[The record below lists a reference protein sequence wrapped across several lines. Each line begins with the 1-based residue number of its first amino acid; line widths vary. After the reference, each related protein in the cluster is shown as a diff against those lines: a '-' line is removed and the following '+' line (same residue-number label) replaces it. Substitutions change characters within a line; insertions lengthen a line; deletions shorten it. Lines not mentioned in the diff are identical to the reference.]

1 MTFQDFNLNKPLQN
15 ALDDMGYT
23 TPTAIQVQAFKPIM
37 AGRDVVGIAK
47 TGTGK
52 TLAYLIPL
60 IRLWQFTKK
69 KTPEILILVPTR
81 ELVVQVVSQ
90 FAEIAKYTNII
101 ATGAYGGEN
110 IKTQMAA
117 IAAGVDVVVGTPGRL
132 NDLILNRTI
141 PSKSVKKLV
150 IDEVDEVMK
159 LGFRPEVINL
169 LDLLPVRHQTMMF
182 SATIT
187 EEIETLIRNNF
198 QNAVKIEADATGSPI
213 EGITQIVY
221 PVPNFNTKINFL
233 EYLLEKDR
241 SMTKVLVF
249 AGNKRIADRLNSS
262 LEFKFPGQLAVI
274 HGNKNQNTRFKSVD
288 QFESGACRVLIAS
301 DLIARGLDVTEVSH
315 VININ
320 VPKIPEDYIHRI
332 GRTGRAKKTGVAIT
346 FCTDLENQ
354 NLSKIEELMGIKI
367 PQQEM
372 PAEVEV
378 SKVLTPDEE
387 DNITVKVIQLKQK
400 KVDER
405 GPAFHEKKEKNKKVP
420 IKVSREDKLR
430 LKLGKRYGTTHGG
443 LGKKG

>member
-1 MTFQDFNLNKPLQN
+1 MTFHDFNLNKPLLN
-15 ALDDMGYT
+15 ALEDMGYT

-37 AGRDVVGIAK
+37 AGKNVVGIAK

-60 IRLWQFTKK
+60 IRLWQFSKK
-69 KTPEILILVPTR
+69 KTPELLIMVPTR
-81 ELVVQVVSQ
+81 ELVAQVVDQ
-90 FAEIAKYTNII
+90 FNEIAKYTNLV

-110 IKTQMAA
+110 IKTQMAN

-141 PSKSVKKLV
+141 PSKTVKKLV
-150 IDEVDEVMK
+150 IDEVDELMK
-159 LGFRPEVINL
+159 LGFRTDVIHL
-169 LDLLPVRHQTMMF
+169 LDLLQVRHQTMMF

-187 EEIETLIRNNF
+187 NEIDALLKSNFNNPVRIETD
-198 QNAVKIEADATGSPI
+198 VTGTPI
-213 EGITQIVY
+213 EGISQIVY

-233 EYLLEKDR
+233 EYLLEHNK

-262 LEFKFPGQLAVI
+262 LEFKFPGELSVI
-274 HGNKNQNTRFKSVD
+274 HGNKNQNTRFKSID
-288 QFESGACRVLIAS
+288 QFESGVCRVLIAS

-320 VPKIPEDYIHRI
+320 VPKVPEDYMHRI
-332 GRTGRAKKTGVAIT
+332 GRTGRAQKTGVAIT
-346 FCTDLENQ
+346 FFTEKEIE
-354 NLSKIEELMGIKI
+354 NLSKIEQLMGIKI
-367 PQQEM
+367 TQKKM
-372 PAEVEV
+372 PAQVEI
-378 SKVLTPDEE
+378 SKILTPDEE
-387 DNITVKVIQLKQK
+387 EHATVKVIQLKQK
-400 KVDER
+400 KVEER
-405 GPAFHEKKEKNKKVP
+405 GLAFHEKKEKNKKVP
-420 IKVSREDKLR
+420 IKVSREDKMR